1 LSVAANILPAMQVWH
16 PWRTLGTHFPHIV
29 VSCEY
34 QLPEGVRGW
43 WRGNTIWL
51 CKTLNQAERRSTL
64 THELLHVTRGLA
76 PRDLRERE
84 ERRVDEL
91 AARKLIPLPELLH
104 GLQWSTNDDELA
116 EALWTDVHTVRVRRE
131 TLTPIEIAWL
141 DKHLDDEMQASA
153 PRRTARAP
161 RHDVVA

>member
-1 LSVAANILPAMQVWH
+1 MVAAMQVWH
-16 PWRTLGTHFPHIV
+16 PWRTLGTYFPHIV
-29 VSCEY
+29 VSCDY
-34 QLPEGVRGW
+34 QLPKGVRGW

-76 PRDLRERE
+76 PPDLWERE

-104 GLQWSTNDDELA
+104 ALQRSTNDDELA
-116 EALWTDVHTVRVRRE
+116 EELWTDVHTVRVRRE
-131 TLTPIEIAWL
+131 NLAPIEIAWL
-141 DKHLDDEMQASA
+141 DEHLDDKTWYSSMHSSESTDPLVLAASG
-153 PRRTARAP
+153 P
-161 RHDVVA
+161 